1 MAGLSLKHAFVSGLP
16 DNATSSEVQPSNW
29 NAEHAITLDQFN
41 LIGRQSAGNGPAEEI
56 PCTSV
61 AMTLLAASTQL
72 AMRAALGQSLTA
84 DIGLLQV
91 TGAQIANAT
100 ITAAQLAGITA
111 QSMTVSA
118 LGKEA
123 INFGLTASVAS
134 GNLTIN
140 LVSAAGATP
149 SITDPVKIVFRDA
162 TGGLPTLGTPSLV
175 TVNTAT
181 SLVIPSGA
189 TLGVTVNA
197 TPFRGWVVAIN
208 NGGTVVLGTIV
219 CNFLD
224 STGLITSFGGV
235 IRNEG
240 MLLPTATAI
249 STGADSGGVV
259 YSSTGVSGKAF
270 KILGYFEYSA
280 GLASAGVYSI
290 APTGLSLFG
299 PGDARPGDE
308 VQRIVNTTNVQA
320 TVASGTLAPFS
331 PVQTLVVTPTSLVN
345 PIRLVLN
352 GVCTCTSTP
361 AVLKWARGTTVVGF
375 QTQVLVNSGG
385 VPACLTTYDTPGVLT
400 ATTYSV
406 YGEGTSVALPI
417 GTSACTIEA
426 TEIMA

>member
-118 LGKEA
+118 LGKQA

-197 TPFRGWVVAIN
+197 TPFRGWIVAIN

-299 PGDARPGDE
+299 PGDARPGDV
-308 VQRIVNTTNVQA
+308 VQHISNTTGTA
-320 TVASGTLAPFS
+320 AACTSGTPAPFS
-331 PVQTLVVTPTSLVN
+331 PVQTLVVTPTSLINFIKLRLDSVAQVN
-345 PIRLVLN
+345 
-352 GVCTCTSTP
+352 TAP
-361 AVLKWARGTTVVGF
+361 AILQWARGSTLVGLTTVVAVNTSGF
-375 QTQVLVNSGG
+375 PGSLV
-385 VPACLTTYDTPGVLT
+385 AYDLPGVLT
-400 ATTYSV
+400 PTTYSI
-406 YGEGTSVALPI
+406 YGEGTITMPVS
-417 GTSACTIEA
+417 TRACTIEA